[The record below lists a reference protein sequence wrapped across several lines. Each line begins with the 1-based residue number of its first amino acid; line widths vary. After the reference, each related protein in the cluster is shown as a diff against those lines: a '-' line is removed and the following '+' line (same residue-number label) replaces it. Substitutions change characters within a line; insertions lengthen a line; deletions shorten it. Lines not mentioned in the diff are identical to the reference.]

1 MKKDLIYFCFIIQTL
16 LNNYLAEVVCSE
28 DELITEIIE
37 DIQYNGRLNCLRTTT
52 PPNNETKDE
61 RDRRIKSH
69 WTSDCSFESNNT
81 WPRRLIQNYSIYKGL
96 IDVNGES
103 YQINKPNEADMC
115 EIIRTL
121 IGNGYFPGINS
132 VLSLSPKIV
141 KLISC
146 PGEEGSTKVCAAN
159 PYDFNRNEAWY
170 IFLDGKGISVNAI
183 PSYKLS
189 VN

>member
-1 MKKDLIYFCFIIQTL
+1 MKRNLLYLCLFLFIL
-16 LNNYLAEVVCSE
+16 LNKSFAEVVCSE
-28 DELITEIIE
+28 DELITEILE
-37 DIQYNGRLNCLRTTT
+37 DIEYNGRLNCLRTTT
-52 PPNNETKDE
+52 PPINETKDE

-96 IDVNGES
+96 IDVNGDS

-121 IGNGYFPGINS
+121 LGNGYFPGINS
-132 VLSLSPKIV
+132 VLSISPKIV

-159 PYDFNRNEAWY
+159 PYHFNRNEAWY
-170 IFLDGKGISVNAI
+170 IFLDGKGISINSI

-189 VN
+189 AN